1 MKLFTPSKWRWWT
14 SGASGMRIR
23 YALGRT
29 LTRLAP
35 GLFPE
40 AGAAEWEGDGSH
52 GYEDDSVILSR
63 MTLAQRGALGFA
75 RWAGLSGY

>member
-14 SGASGMRIR
+14 CGRGIHPR

-29 LTRLAP
+29 LTRVSP
-35 GLFPE
+35 RLFPP
-40 AGAAEWEGDGSH
+40 AGSAEWEGDGSH
-52 GYEDDSVILSR
+52 GYEDDSVVLAR
-63 MTLAQRGALGFA
+63 MTMAQRGALGFA

>member
-1 MKLFTPSKWRWWT
+1 MKLFTPSMCRWWT
-14 SGASGMRIR
+14 SGAGMRIR

-29 LTRLAP
+29 LTRWAP
-35 GLFPE
+35 CLFPA

-52 GYEDDSVILSR
+52 GYEDDSVIRER